1 MLSGDLAEL
10 LTVDNIESPFGT
22 PGKPV
27 PRIKAS
33 VVMALGSW
41 VRTPRRATARNPEFK
56 RGQLGQL
63 GMGED
68 LMKLVCSPGAD
79 VRSVL
84 RRGTRMGMLM
94 TMCGKQ
100 EESASRDP
108 LQDLLKLPMKWWA
121 VGESHRGLF

>member
-1 MLSGDLAEL
+1 M
-10 LTVDNIESPFGT
+10 
-22 PGKPV
+22 
-27 PRIKAS
+27 
-33 VVMALGSW
+33 
-41 VRTPRRATARNPEFK
+41 ARNPEFK

-100 EESASRDP
+100 ESQPPEILCKIFA
-108 LQDLLKLPMKWWA
+108 KLPMKWWA